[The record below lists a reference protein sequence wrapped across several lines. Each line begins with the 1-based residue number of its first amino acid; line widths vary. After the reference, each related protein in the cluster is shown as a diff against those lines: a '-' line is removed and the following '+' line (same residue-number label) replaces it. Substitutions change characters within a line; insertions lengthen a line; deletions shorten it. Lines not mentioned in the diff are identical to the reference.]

1 MDIRVAFDQ
10 QVFMLQ
16 EYGGISRYFC
26 SLVNEFSSC
35 ANVQARIFAPLH
47 FNRNMDSLDENLR
60 FGYRLPR
67 LPSKLFSCVRVV
79 SKVFARQKIAQF
91 RPDIVHET
99 YYTEDNFRPTGSRR
113 VLTVYD
119 LVHECYPELFVNS
132 IGTTR
137 PKKIAAAR
145 ADHVI
150 CISESTRRDLI
161 SICGVPE
168 EKTSVIY
175 LGVDTSFFDAKPV
188 ANLIERP
195 YLLYVGKRDGYKNFE
210 GLLRA
215 FAISYRLKS
224 TFDIVCFGGGTF
236 TETEL
241 GLMRA
246 LGLRSK
252 QFKHVS
258 GSDQKLSGLYRG
270 AQVFIYPSLYEGFG
284 IPPLEAMAAACPVCC
299 SNTSS
304 LPEVVGP
311 AGEYFDPTCLE
322 SMSTAIEAVAFS
334 EIRRA
339 NLITL
344 GKKQIS
350 KFSWQKCAQETE
362 LLYRKLL

>member
-1 MDIRVAFDQ
+1 LKVAFDE
-10 QVFMLQ
+10 QVFLLQ
-16 EYGGISRYFC
+16 QYGGISRYLC
-26 SLVNEFSSC
+26 NLAEGLSRMPDVT
-35 ANVQARIFAPLH
+35 VQVSAPFHINHNLAQLNDVIGARCF
-47 FNRNMDSLDENLR
+47 
-60 FGYRLPR
+60 LPD
-67 LPSKLFSCVRVV
+67 LNTK
-79 SKVFARQKIAQF
+79 FARPVRALSQLLSGVAVRRF
-91 RPDIVHET
+91 RPDILHAT
-99 YYTEDNFRPTGSRR
+99 YYGQSRR
-113 VLTVYD
+113 LSGARHVLTVYD
-119 LVHECYPELFVNS
+119 LIHERYSDMFENS
-132 IGTTR
+132 HMTSG
-137 PKKIAAAR
+137 PKKAAALR
-145 ADHVI
+145 ADHVV

-161 SICGVPE
+161 NICGVPE

-175 LGVDTSFFDAKPV
+175 LGADTSFFDTKPV

-224 TFDIVCFGGGTF
+224 TFDIVCFGGDAF

-241 GLMRA
+241 SLMRT

-270 AQVFIYPSLYEGFG
+270 AQVFVYPSLYEGFG

-304 LPEVVGP
+304 IPEVVGD
-311 AGEYFDPTCLE
+311 AGEYFDPTSPE
-322 SMSTAIEAVAFS
+322 SMTVAMEAVAFS
-334 EIRRA
+334 ETRRT